1 MDKNT
6 KVISVYPCCGKTY
19 TKENAHKLFYDA
31 DYIPKIA
38 DSDSSKFSWIEKEDG
53 TKVRNPEFPKNYIEH
68 IKNNIG
74 KVDYIFVSSHQEVRE
89 ALANNGIKFTMVVP
103 EKNLL
108 TDWMIRMYDRNNDN
122 DFIDNQINNWDKWLT
137 EIDEEK
143 NTYSKIIKLKKY
155 EFLSDV
161 LYRC

>member
-1 MDKNT
+1 MT
-6 KVISVYPCCGKTY
+6 KRTKIISAYPCCGKS
-19 TKENAHKLFYDA
+19 
-31 DYIPKIA
+31 YITLYKKDIFGEESDNIQIL

-161 LYRC
+161 LDRC